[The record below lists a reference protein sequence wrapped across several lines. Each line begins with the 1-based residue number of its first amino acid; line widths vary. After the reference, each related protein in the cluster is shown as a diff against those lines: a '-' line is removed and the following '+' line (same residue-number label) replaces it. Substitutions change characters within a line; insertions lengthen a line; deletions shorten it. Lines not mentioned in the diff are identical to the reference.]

1 MPTKSAVEAAIG
13 ADDELGEELLESLR
27 DTVRARSS
35 TFSGLG
41 RIITRRPFGTR

>member
-27 DTVRARSS
+27 DTVSAPLFRAGPNNNSS
-35 TFSGLG
+35 THPS
-41 RIITRRPFGTR
+41 RDR